1 MFDIADNPTSHQ
13 VIGEFHEADKV
24 VAAVCHGAVA
34 LAKVQLSDGSY
45 LINGQKVTGFSNQ
58 EEKDTGL
65 IDVLPFLLETELR
78 KNVGSSG
85 GYESSAPWTERVVVS
100 GRSGNLIT
108 GQNPASAGPVG
119 EAILEALR
127 SEAKC

>member
-1 MFDIADNPTSHQ
+1 MFDIADHPTSHQ
-13 VIGEFHEADKV
+13 IIREFYEADKV

-34 LAKVQLSDGSY
+34 VAKVQLSDGSY
-45 LINGQKVTGFSNQ
+45 LVNGKKVTGFSNE

-85 GYESSAPWTERVVVS
+85 SYESAAPWTERVVVS
-100 GRSGNLIT
+100 GRNGKLIT
-108 GQNPASAGPVG
+108 GQNPASAGPIG
-119 EAILEALR
+119 EAVLHALR
-127 SEAKC
+127 SEK